1 MKLSFERIAMV
12 VCLLALGA
20 FVMHSQAPPEKHAP
34 SRHRVAIYHVAP
46 GKHLQFLKWMAE
58 REAVAKEAGA
68 PPTHWFMHTDGA
80 SWDYIAIDH
89 VGDLAQQA
97 EQDKKTDAL
106 AKKKGLATGTA
117 ALLEFRQFISS
128 HSDTYAL
135 GPMTA
140 EEIVKDAEK
149 RD

>member
-1 MKLSFERIAMV
+1 MRLSFERMAMV

-20 FVMHSQAPPEKHAP
+20 FATHSQAPPEKHAP
-34 SRHRVAIYHVAP
+34 SRCLVAIYHIAP

-68 PPTHWFMHTDGA
+68 PSTHWFMHTNGA
-80 SWDYIAIDH
+80 SWDYIAISR
-89 VGDLAQQA
+89 VGDSAQEA
-97 EQDKKTDAL
+97 EQNKKQDEL
-106 AKKKGLATGTA
+106 AKKKGLAIGTA
-117 ALLEFRQFISS
+117 TLLEFRQFVSS

-140 EEIVKDAEK
+140 GEIVKDAEK